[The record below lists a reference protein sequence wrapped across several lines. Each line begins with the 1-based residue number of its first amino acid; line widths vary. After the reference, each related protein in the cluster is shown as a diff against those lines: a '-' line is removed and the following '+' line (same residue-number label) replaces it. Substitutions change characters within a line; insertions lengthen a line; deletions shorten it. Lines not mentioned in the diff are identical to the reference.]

1 MTCGEK
7 QEMHYQRYLLSILSI
22 HVMLIFNS
30 PVPVIVHLN
39 YETNRWTI
47 REDILYL
54 KSLSC

>member
-30 PVPVIVHLN
+30 PVPVIAHLN

-47 REDILYL
+47 REDILYH
-54 KSLSC
+54 